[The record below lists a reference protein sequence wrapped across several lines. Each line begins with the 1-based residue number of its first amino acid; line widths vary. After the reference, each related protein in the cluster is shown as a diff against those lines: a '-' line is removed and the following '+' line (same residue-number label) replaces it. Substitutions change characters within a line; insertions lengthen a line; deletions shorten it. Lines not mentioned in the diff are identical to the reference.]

1 MPALAFPFGQCYG
14 FHLDFRIAQMF
25 GSYHPALVALSVA
38 IASLASYVALDLT
51 GRVTAARGSLRHA
64 WVGGGALAMGIG
76 IWSMHFIGM
85 LAFRLHAHGAS
96 VPIAYDVSLLLLSV
110 GVAIT
115 ASALALKV
123 SSGDRVGWLSLAA
136 GGLAMG
142 PAIAGM
148 HYIGMASMRM
158 PAALS
163 YHDGL
168 VMLSV
173 AIAVGAALV
182 ALWLAFRLRGDE
194 SRLGR
199 LRRVG
204 AGVIMGIAIS
214 GMHYTG
220 MAAAQFSPVARP
232 ESVLREYLLATD
244 GLAIAVVLSSL
255 SVLGLA
261 LIGATIDRRVRLQLA
276 ASEERAQLY
285 EEARALARQLEMHGH
300 VLESMR
306 EGVSVADEKGTIVYT
321 NPAED
326 RMFGYAPGDLVG
338 RHMSTHNTHS
348 PDESARINSAV
359 AEQLKARGEWAGE
372 LNNVRKDG
380 TPFVTY
386 ARITALNRAGQRY
399 WVRVQEDV
407 TERKRAEQRKLFLE
421 EATLFLS
428 ESLDYDQMLRR
439 LTRHT
444 IPFLAD
450 YCGVDILTDDGEI
463 RRVEGAHVDPQKE
476 AMLRDYWARYP
487 YRITDRGGV
496 AEVLRTRKPL
506 FMSSF
511 PEEARAAFARDAE
524 HLAMLRRIAPRS
536 FICAPLVARGRAYGA
551 LSLAMADSGRQYTE
565 ADLEVAVELA
575 RRAATAIDNARLLR
589 ETQDARR
596 AAEAANES
604 KSEFLATVSHEIR
617 TPLNA
622 IIGYT
627 QLLDMG
633 ISGPVTS
640 EQHSQL
646 ERVAAS
652 GKHLLGLIEDILDLA
667 RIEAGRLSVGN
678 APGLTGAAAE
688 AALAL
693 MRPQAAAKGVVMTP
707 ECEGERDAPY
717 LGDEQR
723 VRQVLVNLLSNAV
736 KFTPPGGRVSVHC
749 GRAAGLPAGATAA
762 GGSGP
767 WSYVAVEDNGIG
779 IAPEMHERIFQPF
792 VQAQG
797 GYTRAHSGTGLGLS
811 ISRRLARLMGG
822 DLTVES
828 VQGEGSRFTL
838 WLVTSPEVPPGI
850 RRAGVR
856 AATHPPT
863 TTPKTQRADI
873 AELARGILEESNA
886 ITARFVAGLRDDPAT
901 FPNVERLSDVQLENH
916 LRAALADMAQG
927 LMILQSTSGDPSE
940 LMRDTTEIQRVVS
953 ERHGIQR
960 QRLGWSEAALSREF
974 QILRQAIDEALSAR
988 SDLHERREA
997 RELLEGFIGQSE
1009 QTSLRTLR
1017 HAIRTSAVSATA

>member
-1 MPALAFPFGQCYG
+1 MLTLAISSGQCYG
-14 FHLDFRIAQMF
+14 FQPRFAASRPMF

-51 GRVTAARGSLRHA
+51 GRITAARGSLRHA
-64 WVGGGALAMGIG
+64 WLGGGALAMGIG

-85 LAFRLHAHGAS
+85 LAFRLHADGAS
-96 VPIAYDVSLLLLSV
+96 MPIAYDVSQLLLSV

-123 SSGDRVGWLSLAA
+123 SSGERVGWLSLAV

-163 YHDGL
+163 YRDDL

-182 ALWLAFRLRGDE
+182 ALWLAFRLRADE
-194 SRLGR
+194 SYLGR
-199 LRRVG
+199 LRRAG

-220 MAAAQFSPVARP
+220 MAAAQFSPVATP
-232 ESVLREYLLATD
+232 ATVLRQYLLATD
-244 GLAIAVVLSSL
+244 GLAVAVVLSSL

-261 LIGATIDRRVRLQLA
+261 LTGATIDRRVRVQLL
-276 ASEERAQLY
+276 ASEERARLY

-300 VLESMR
+300 VLDSMS
-306 EGVSVADEKGTIVYT
+306 EGVSVTDETGTIVYS
-321 NPAED
+321 NPGED
-326 RMFGYAPGDLVG
+326 RMFGYAPGELVG
-338 RHMSTHNTHS
+338 KHISIRNTYP
-348 PDESARINSAV
+348 PDESARIVHAV
-359 AEQLKARGEWAGE
+359 SEHLKTHGEWAGE

-380 TPFVTY
+380 TRFVTY
-386 ARITALNRAGQRY
+386 ARITALDLAEKQY
-399 WVRVQEDV
+399 WVCVQEDV
-407 TERKRAEQRKLFLE
+407 TDRKRADQRKLFLE

-428 ESLDYDQMLRR
+428 ESRDYEQMLRR
-439 LTRHT
+439 LTRHA

-450 YCGVDILTDDGEI
+450 YCGVDVLTDEGEI
-463 RRVEGAHVDPQKE
+463 RRVEAAHIDPQKE
-476 AMLRDYWARYP
+476 PSLRDYWARYP
-487 YRITDRGGV
+487 YRITERGGV

-506 FMSSF
+506 FLPSF
-511 PEEARAAFARDAE
+511 PDEARAAFARDAD
-524 HLAMLRRIAPRS
+524 HLAMLRRISPRS
-536 FICAPLVARGRAYGA
+536 FICAPLVARGGAYGA

-575 RRAATAIDNARLLR
+575 RRAAIAIDNARLLR

-604 KSEFLATVSHEIR
+604 KSEFLATMSHEIR

-640 EQHSQL
+640 DQHVQL
-646 ERVAAS
+646 ERIAAS

-678 APGLTGAAAE
+678 TPGVTGSAAE

-693 MRPQAAAKGVVMTP
+693 IRPQAAAKGVIMPP
-707 ECEGERDAPY
+707 ECEGDRDAPY
-717 LGDEQR
+717 LGDDQR

-736 KFTPPGGRVSVHC
+736 KFTPPGGRVSVQC
-749 GRAAGLPAGATAA
+749 GRAAQLPADTTAA
-762 GGSGP
+762 GGGP
-767 WSYVAVEDNGIG
+767 WSYLTVEDNGIG
-779 IAPEMHERIFQPF
+779 IAPEMHQRIFQPF
-792 VQAQG
+792 VQAEG
-797 GYTRAHSGTGLGLS
+797 GYTRPHSGTGLGLS

-838 WLVTSPEVPPGI
+838 WLATPPEEPAALA
-850 RRAGVR
+850 RERLS
-856 AATHPPT
+856 AATGPARR
-863 TTPKTQRADI
+863 KTRQQSAEI
-873 AELARGILEESNA
+873 AELGRAILEESTA
-886 ITARFVAGLRDDPAT
+886 IAARFVGGLRQDPAT
-901 FPNVERLSDVQLENH
+901 FPNVERLSDVQLQDH
-916 LRAALADMAQG
+916 LQTELADIAQA
-927 LMILQSTSGDPSE
+927 LMILQSTLGDPSE

-953 ERHGIQR
+953 ERHGVQR
-960 QRLGWSEAALSREF
+960 QRLGWSEQAMSREF
-974 QILRQAIDEALSAR
+974 QVLRQAIDEALAAR
-988 SDLHERREA
+988 SDLHVGREA
-997 RELLEGFIGQSE
+997 RALLQGFIEQSE
-1009 QTSLRTLR
+1009 QTSLRALR
-1017 HAIRTSAVSATA
+1017 HAIRTSVAGATA

>member
-1 MPALAFPFGQCYG
+1 MG
-14 FHLDFRIAQMF
+14 FSPIAHRAEMF
-25 GSYHPALVALSVA
+25 GSYHPALVALSIA

-64 WVGGGALAMGIG
+64 WLGGGALAMGIG

-158 PAALS
+158 PAVLS

-182 ALWLAFRLRGDE
+182 ALWLAFRLRADE

-204 AGVIMGIAIS
+204 AGLIMGIAIS

-232 ESVLREYLLATD
+232 ESVLRQYLLATD
-244 GLAIAVVLSSL
+244 GLAVAVVLSSL

-261 LIGATIDRRVRLQLA
+261 LIGATIDRRVRVQLS
-276 ASEERAQLY
+276 ASEERAHLY

-300 VLESMR
+300 VLDSMS
-306 EGVSVADEKGTIVYT
+306 EGVSVTDESGTITYT
-321 NPAED
+321 NPAGD
-326 RMFGYAPGDLVG
+326 RMFGYAPGELVG
-338 RHMSTHNTHS
+338 RHISIQNTYP
-348 PDESARINSAV
+348 PDESARIMRAV
-359 AEQLKARGEWAGE
+359 SEHLKAHGEWTGT
-372 LNNVRKDG
+372 LTNVRKDG
-380 TPFVTY
+380 TRFVTH
-386 ARITALNRAGQRY
+386 ARITALDLAGKQY
-399 WVRVQEDV
+399 WVCVQEDV
-407 TERKRAEQRKLFLE
+407 TERKRAEERTLFLE

-428 ESLDYDQMLRR
+428 ESLDYEQMLHR
-439 LTRHT
+439 LTRHAV
-444 IPFLAD
+444 PFLAD
-450 YCGVDILTDDGEI
+450 YCGVDVLTDDGEI
-463 RRVEGAHVDPQKE
+463 RRVEAAHVDPTKE
-476 AMLRDYWARYP
+476 SLLRDYWARYP
-487 YRITDRGGV
+487 YRVSERGGV

-506 FMSSF
+506 FLPSF
-511 PEEARAAFARDAE
+511 PEEARVAFARDAD
-524 HLAMLRRIAPRS
+524 HLAMLRRIGPRS

-551 LSLAMADSGRQYTE
+551 LSLAMADSGRQHTE

-604 KSEFLATVSHEIR
+604 KSEFLATMSHEIR

-633 ISGPVTS
+633 IAGAVTS
-640 EQHSQL
+640 EQHTQL
-646 ERVAAS
+646 ERIAAS

-678 APGLTGAAAE
+678 APGVTGAAAA

-693 MRPQAAAKGVVMTP
+693 IRPQAAAKGVVMP
-707 ECEGERDAPY
+707 AECEGDRDAPY

-723 VRQVLVNLLSNAV
+723 VRQVVVNLLSNAV
-736 KFTPPGGRVSVHC
+736 KFTPPGGRVSVQC
-749 GRAAGLPAGATAA
+749 GRASSIPTEAAAT
-762 GGSGP
+762 GSGP
-767 WSYVAVEDNGIG
+767 WSYITVEDNGIG
-779 IAPEMHERIFQPF
+779 IAPEMHQRIFQPF
-792 VQAQG
+792 VQAKG
-797 GYTRAHSGTGLGLS
+797 GYTRPHSGTGLGLS

-838 WLVTSPEVPPGI
+838 WLATLPEAPGAI
-850 RRAGVR
+850 PRERVG
-856 AATHPPT
+856 AATIPGARRSR
-863 TTPKTQRADI
+863 KQS
-873 AELARGILEESNA
+873 AELGELGRALLEESTSIA
-886 ITARFVAGLRDDPAT
+886 ARFVVGLREDRAT
-901 FPNVERLSDVQLENH
+901 FPSVDRLSDVQLQNH
-916 LRAALADMAQG
+916 LQTGLADIAQA
-927 LMILQSTSGDPSE
+927 LMILQSTAGDPSE

-953 ERHGIQR
+953 ERHGVQR
-960 QRLGWSEAALSREF
+960 QRLGWTEAALSREF
-974 QILRQAIDEALSAR
+974 QILRRAIDEALAER
-988 SDLHERREA
+988 SELHVGREA
-997 RELLEGFIGQSE
+997 RALLESFIERSE

-1017 HAIRTSAVSATA
+1017 HAVRTSVAGATA